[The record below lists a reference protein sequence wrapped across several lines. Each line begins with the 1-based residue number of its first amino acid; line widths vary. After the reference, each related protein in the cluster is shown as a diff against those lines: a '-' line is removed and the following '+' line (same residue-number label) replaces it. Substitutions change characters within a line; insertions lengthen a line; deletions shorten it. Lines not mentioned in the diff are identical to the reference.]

1 MKSIYKPILFSTP
14 MVQAI
19 DEDRK
24 NQTRRIVK
32 KKYSN
37 TDIKLRE
44 DKYGTHLCEIQNDVP
59 APKLNEDG
67 STTHHISFFEYKVP
81 KYKIGD
87 ILWVRETWMIAPNYE
102 NGLGEKYY
110 YKASKCEQFIKEW
123 KGFWRPSIFM
133 PREAARSFLKITNIR
148 HQLLRD
154 ISEEDAIAEG
164 FGKIVNE
171 QYEEPGWFVNHLNR
185 HHMFNAIDSFA
196 SMWVKL
202 NGNGAWKQNPWVWV
216 YEFEKVNKPK
226 NWPNVK

>member
-1 MKSIYKPILFSTP
+1 MYKPILFSTP

-19 DEDRK
+19 DKDRK

-59 APKLNEDG
+59 ASKKNEDG
-67 STTHHISFFEYKVP
+67 STTHHISFFEYKIP

-110 YKASKCEQFIKEW
+110 YKASKCDQFIKEW

-133 PREAARSFLKITNIR
+133 PREAARLFLEVTNVR
-148 HQLLRD
+148 AEKLQD
-154 ISEEDAIAEG
+154 ISEKDAINEG
-164 FGKIVNE
+164 ILIIEHPEAYYDYELKGKCGTFSTARGSFYSLWDSINKKHTVN
-171 QYEEPGWFVNHLNR
+171 Y
-185 HHMFNAIDSFA
+185 
-196 SMWVKL
+196 
-202 NGNGAWKQNPWVWV
+202 NPWVWV
-216 YEFEKVNKPK
+216 YNFKKVDKPK

>member
-19 DEDRK
+19 EEDRK

-44 DKYGTHLCEIQNDVP
+44 DKYGTHLCEIQNDLP

-67 STTHHISFFEYKVP
+67 STTHHISFFEYKIP

-133 PREAARSFLKITNIR
+133 PREAARFFLKIKNIR
-148 HQLLRD
+148 IEKLHD
-154 ISEEDAIAEG
+154 ISENDAKSEGAEKLINLYPQINQFKESRYPNYRTG
-164 FGKIVNE
+164 FLKVWIEINNE
-171 QYEEPGWFVNHLNR
+171 E
-185 HHMFNAIDSFA
+185 S
-196 SMWVKL
+196 
-202 NGNGAWKQNPWVWV
+202 WKSNPWVFV
-216 YEFEKVNKPK
+216 YEFEKVSQPK